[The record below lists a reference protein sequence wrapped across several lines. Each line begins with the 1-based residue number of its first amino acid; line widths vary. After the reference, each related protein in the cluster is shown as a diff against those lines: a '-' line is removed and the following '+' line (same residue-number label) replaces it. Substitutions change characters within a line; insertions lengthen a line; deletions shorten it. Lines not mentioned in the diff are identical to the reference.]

1 MLLFGRMGT
10 FGSST
15 IFLVYIKLQRL
26 CEIGMDNMIKIFCKT
41 AAVLSIALLYG
52 CASAPSMEKMQA
64 EVAQYSLPKPA
75 VADKGLVYVVR
86 PSNVGMMVRFNVF
99 LDDKEADSEM
109 GYNRGNQ
116 YIYFYVTPGQ
126 HVISSKAENWSDM
139 PVTVKAGE
147 VIYLKQEVEVGMIM
161 ARNSLKVLSD
171 VEGRYLVKDAGL
183 GTIAKESK

>member
-1 MLLFGRMGT
+1 MLRPICKLGM
-10 FGSST
+10 
-15 IFLVYIKLQRL
+15 FLLVI
-26 CEIGMDNMIKIFCKT
+26 
-41 AAVLSIALLYG
+41 LLYG
-52 CASAPSMEKMQA
+52 CASAPSIEKMQA
-64 EVAQYSLPKPA
+64 EVAQYSPPKPA

-86 PSNVGMMVRFNVF
+86 PSNLGMMVRFNVF

-126 HVISSKAENWSDM
+126 HVISSKAENWADM
-139 PVTVKAGE
+139 PVMVKAGE
-147 VIYLKQEVEVGMIM
+147 VIYLKQEVEVGVVM

-171 VEGRYLVKDAGL
+171 VEGRYLVKDASL

>member
-1 MLLFGRMGT
+1 MMR
-10 FGSST
+10 T
-15 IFLVYIKLQRL
+15 IYKV
-26 CEIGMDNMIKIFCKT
+26 

-52 CASAPSMEKMQA
+52 CASAPSMENMHA

-75 VADKGLVYVVR
+75 VSDKGLVYVVR

-116 YIYFYVTPGQ
+116 YIYFYVNPGQ
-126 HVISSKAENWSDM
+126 HVISSKAENWADM
-139 PVTVKAGE
+139 PVVVKAGE
-147 VIYLKQEVEVGMIM
+147 VIYLKQEVEVGVMM

-171 VEGRYLVKDAGL
+171 VEGRYLVKDAAL
-183 GTIAKESK
+183 GTVAKESQ

>member
-1 MLLFGRMGT
+1 MFKAVCKINTFILL
-10 FGSST
+10 
-15 IFLVYIKLQRL
+15 LV
-26 CEIGMDNMIKIFCKT
+26 
-41 AAVLSIALLYG
+41 LYG
-52 CASAPSMEKMQA
+52 CASAPSVERMQA

-126 HVISSKAENWSDM
+126 HVISSKAENWADM
-139 PVTVKAGE
+139 PVTIKAGE
-147 VIYLKQEVEVGMIM
+147 VVYLKQEVEVGVMM

>member
-1 MLLFGRMGT
+1 MMR
-10 FGSST
+10 T
-15 IFLVYIKLQRL
+15 IYTV
-26 CEIGMDNMIKIFCKT
+26 

-52 CASAPSMEKMQA
+52 CALAPSMENMQA

-75 VADKGLVYVVR
+75 VSDKGLVYVVR

-116 YIYFYVTPGQ
+116 YIYFYVSPGQ
-126 HVISSKAENWSDM
+126 HVISSKAENWADM
-139 PVTVKAGE
+139 PVVVKAGE
-147 VIYLKQEVEVGMIM
+147 VIYLKQEVEVGVMM

-171 VEGRYLVKDAGL
+171 VEGRYLVKDAAL
-183 GTIAKESK
+183 GTVAKESQ

>member
-1 MLLFGRMGT
+1 
-10 FGSST
+10 
-15 IFLVYIKLQRL
+15 
-26 CEIGMDNMIKIFCKT
+26 MIKMFCKT
-41 AAVLSIALLYG
+41 AAIFSVALLYG
-52 CASAPSMEKMQA
+52 CASAPSMETMQA
-64 EVAQYSLPKPA
+64 DVAQYTLPKPA

-86 PSNVGMMVRFNVF
+86 PSNAGMMVRFNVF

-126 HVISSKAENWSDM
+126 HVISSKAENWADAN
-139 PVTVKAGE
+139 VTVKAGE
-147 VIYLKQEVEVGMIM
+147 VIYLKQEVEVGVVM

-171 VEGRYLVKDAGL
+171 VEGRYLVKDAAL